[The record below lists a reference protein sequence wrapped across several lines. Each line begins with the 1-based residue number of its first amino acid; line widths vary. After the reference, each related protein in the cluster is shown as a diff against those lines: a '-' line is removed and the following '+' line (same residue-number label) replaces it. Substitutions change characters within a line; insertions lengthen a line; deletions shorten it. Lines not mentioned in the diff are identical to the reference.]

1 MSKKHPRSPEKRI
14 FALILLVALFITSSY
29 ISLRAYIGNSAEAK
43 KRYETLL
50 AVDAAGG
57 DVEKALFDL
66 RQFVYGHM
74 NTTIG
79 SETGVKPPI
88 QLSGTYKRLV
98 DAEKARVKQANDELY
113 NKAQTDCERRFPA
126 GLSGSN
132 RIPCITEYVTQNAVK
147 EQAIPEGLYKYDF
160 VSPLWSPDVA
170 GFGILI
176 SAVLGIVLL
185 YQLYSYESFRRH
197 LRTFA

>member
-14 FALILLVALFITSSY
+14 FAVIILALLFIASSY
-29 ISLRAYIGNSAEAK
+29 ITLRAYIGNSAEAK

-132 RIPCITEYVTQNAVK
+132 RIPCITEYVTQNAIK
-147 EQAIPEGLYKYDF
+147 EQTIPEGLYKYDF
-160 VSPLWSPDVA
+160 VSPLWSPDLA
-170 GFGILI
+170 GFGILV
-176 SAVLGIVLL
+176 SAVLGLVFL
-185 YQLYSYESFRRH
+185 YQLYSYESSKRH
-197 LRTFA
+197 VRTLA

>member
-1 MSKKHPRSPEKRI
+1 VSKKHQRSPEKRI
-14 FALILLVALFITSSY
+14 FAVIILALLFITSSY
-29 ISLRAYIGNSAEAK
+29 ITLRAYIGNSAEAK

-66 RQFVYGHM
+66 RQFVYSHM

-113 NKAQTDCERRFPA
+113 NKAQVDCERRFPA

-132 RIPCITEYVTQNAVK
+132 RIPCITEYVTQNAIK
-147 EQAIPEGLYKYDF
+147 EQTIPEGFYKYDF
-160 VSPLWSPDVA
+160 VSPLWSPDLA
-170 GFGILI
+170 GFGII
-176 SAVLGIVLL
+176 VTAVIGVVLL
-185 YQLYSYESFRRH
+185 YQLYSYESSKRH
-197 LRTFA
+197 LRTLS